1 MIAYLLLLLL
11 CLILCTIAFRRDL
24 HFLTAVSVVLG
35 LIAACIITVVIARAS
50 SGGTGAYI
58 LYANGV
64 RVSDGFLLV
73 TQNFALFLIFGA
85 IAVGG
90 PLGLGALIGGKM
102 RRNDQ
107 VGKPSALI
115 LILWIACLLL
125 GAAFLGS
132 GISGFIHV
140 SGNRA
145 FLVPNICFSS
155 LGALMIGA
163 GIFGIRHFVLRKR
176 NAGTRHLNRHG

>member
-1 MIAYLLLLLL
+1 MIAYLLLLLV

-35 LIAACIITVVIARAS
+35 LIAACIITVITARAS

-73 TQNFALFLIFGA
+73 TQNIALFLIFGA

-90 PLGLGALIGGKM
+90 PLGIGALIGGK
-102 RRNDQ
+102 
-107 VGKPSALI
+107 PSTLI
-115 LILWIACLLL
+115 LILWIACLLH

-163 GIFGIRHFVLRKR
+163 GIFGIRQFVLRHQR
-176 NAGTRHLNRHG
+176 WRHGS